1 MIPETGFYRKVF
13 LTNGLSPQTCPAMR
27 NVIFRKTEEGC
38 RFFLQPSSMYMLN
51 SRYDGK
57 AAPST
62 RHPAAAGSKG
72 GTGMPRSVGLKNGGI
87 LWPLPFSDAFLVL
100 AVVERERIN
109 DKNTAQNHCCGCQNK
124 DRNRQDSDHPS
135 L

>member
-1 MIPETGFYRKVF
+1 MFNPRIVSKK
-13 LTNGLSPQTCPAMR
+13 GLYE
-27 NVIFRKTEEGC
+27 TEEGC

-87 LWPLPFSDAFLVL
+87 LRPLPFSDAFLVL